1 MLKMTTVAAIALIIA
16 FAASPVA
23 AQCTVAV
30 YGDVQGTESLVS
42 PTVGEP
48 FDVYVVLFTEG
59 LVNGVGYTLVLENFD
74 GFFITGASYGP
85 DGGGLNFPNDPNQA
99 FTSGASVGLGLCAVG
114 FGGLPIE
121 VARYTLL
128 ATAPA
133 GERSF
138 ISLTGNANS
147 SDLDP
152 TVPVFSDCQGVLSSC
167 DIGPQLIIEP
177 PVSDAAESFGA
188 IKSLFN

>member
-23 AQCTVAV
+23 AQCTLAV
-30 YGDVQGTESLVS
+30 YGDVAGSESLVS
-42 PTVGEP
+42 PVVGEP

-74 GFFITGASYGP
+74 GFFFTDSSFGP
-85 DGGGLNFPNDPNQA
+85 DGGGLNFPNDPNNA
-99 FTSGASVGLGLCAVG
+99 FTSGAQVGLGLCAVG

-128 ATAPA
+128 ATTPA
-133 GERSF
+133 SLQSF
-138 ISLTGNANS
+138 ISLTGNERS

-152 TVPVFSDCQGVLSSC
+152 TVPVYSDCQGVLRSC
-167 DIGPQLIIEP
+167 DVGPQLVIEP